1 MNTIFMDSKND
12 KICGPYRI
20 ALNPEDRRAEINML
34 LYQILACTTHGKTYI
49 SNIKTMYLKYQ
60 VQGGMKNPNYLM
72 DCLQCQIFKIIFS
85 KLSEYI
91 VETVTKNPPIKVYGS
106 KI

>member
-1 MNTIFMDSKND
+1 
-12 KICGPYRI
+12 
-20 ALNPEDRRAEINML
+20 
-34 LYQILACTTHGKTYI
+34 
-49 SNIKTMYLKYQ
+49 MYLKHQ
-60 VQGGMKNPNYLM
+60 VQGGMKNPNYLI

-91 VETVTKNPPIKVYGS
+91 VETVTKNPPIKLYGS